1 MYQEKGGGFAVKGM
15 LNMKSAYEYNK
26 ELLQNV
32 VPSMSYDG
40 GDLQKWKAD
49 ARNKLREL
57 LGMDKFERVDPELEI
72 EYQRKIDGASEIR
85 FTYQSEAGYRV
96 PCHLLLPDGV
106 EKPPLMI
113 CLQGHSKGMHISLG
127 RPKFEGDEK
136 SISEGDR
143 DFCVRALKE
152 GFAAISLEQRNF
164 GECGGDEN
172 GPRCYESTMTA
183 LLMGRTTVGE
193 RVWDVSRL
201 IDVIEAEFR
210 DKIDTKNICCMG
222 NSGGGTATAYVAA
235 LEDRIVLA
243 MSSCAMCTFK
253 DSIGAMTHCSC
264 NYVPKISEYFD
275 MNDIMAMA
283 YPKYFVQVSGNKDPI
298 FPFFGAKEVFL
309 KGKRAYDSLG
319 MGSRC
324 SFVEGNGG
332 HRFYA
337 DDAWPVVHKYVF
349 NE

>member
-1 MYQEKGGGFAVKGM
+1 
-15 LNMKSAYEYNK
+15 MKSAYEYNK
-26 ELLQNV
+26 ELMQRAI
-32 VPSMSYDG
+32 PSMSYNG
-40 GDLQKWKAD
+40 GDFQEWRAN
-49 ARNKLREL
+49 ARKKLSQL
-57 LGMDKFERVDPELEI
+57 LGLDKFERVNPEFNV
-72 EYQRKIDGASEIR
+72 EYQKKTNGATEIR

-96 PCHLLLPDGV
+96 PCHLLLPDGI

-127 RPKFEGDEK
+127 KPKFLGDEK

-143 DFCVRALKE
+143 DFCVRTVKE

-201 IDVIEAEFR
+201 IDVIENEFA

-222 NSGGGTATAYVAA
+222 NSGGGTATVYVAA
-235 LEDRIVLA
+235 LEDRITLA
-243 MSSCAMCTFK
+243 MPSCAMCTFK

-264 NYVPKISEYFD
+264 NYVPAISKYFD
-275 MNDIMAMA
+275 MNDLMAMA
-283 YPKYFVQVSGNKDPI
+283 YPKYFIQVSGIEDPM
-298 FPFFGAKEVFL
+298 FPLFGAEQVFK
-309 KGKRAYDSLG
+309 KGKQVYESLEKG
-319 MGSRC
+319 HHC
-324 SFVEGNGG
+324 TLVKGNGG

-337 DDAWPVVHKYVF
+337 DEAWPIVHKYLL
-349 NE
+349 